1 MGRDPPYF
9 TPLLP
14 LVPGR
19 SRPHCGGPRAG
30 ESRGQGR
37 GRGRRALAAEA
48 AEGETWWGPWVCM
61 RNPCQERVRQG
72 GVRSEGPKVTDG
84 LSVYV

>member
-9 TPLLP
+9 TLLLP

-19 SRPHCGGPRAG
+19 SRPPLRGPRV
-30 ESRGQGR
+30 RGSGGRGR

-48 AEGETWWGPWVCM
+48 AEGEACWGPAVM
-61 RNPCQERVRQG
+61 QEEALPG
-72 GVRSEGPKVTDG
+72 EGAAG
-84 LSVYV
+84 